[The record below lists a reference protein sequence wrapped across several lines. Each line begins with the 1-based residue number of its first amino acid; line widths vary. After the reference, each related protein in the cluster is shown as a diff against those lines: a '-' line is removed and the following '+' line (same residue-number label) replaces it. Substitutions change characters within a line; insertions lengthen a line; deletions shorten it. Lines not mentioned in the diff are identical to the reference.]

1 VAQLLQGSRI
11 RRCPQ
16 RHRRAPQ
23 LRIVPAVSHHANER
37 RVLPQHYCAAG
48 VAHRRALPHGDGM
61 KSEQCAHVPHGASRV
76 SSHLALEPPAA
87 AADALKRT
95 AARMHRGILPESRR
109 TLSLGCVSAY
119 SMKGARKGANAV
131 VYRTAGEEAGAC
143 ASRVGEGVQR
153 EAQRTTSNW
162 LDGGLA

>member
-1 VAQLLQGSRI
+1 MVQLLHGSRI
-11 RRCPQ
+11 RRRPQ

-23 LRIVPAVSHHANER
+23 LRVVPAVSHHANER
-37 RVLPQHYCAAG
+37 RVLPQLLCAAG
-48 VAHRRALPHGDGM
+48 GAHRRALPHGDGM
-61 KSEQCAHVPHGASRV
+61 PSDQCVKVPHGASRV

-95 AARMHRGILPESRR
+95 AARMHRGIPPESLR
-109 TLSLGCVSAY
+109 TLSLGRVSAY
-119 SMKGARKGANAV
+119 SMKGARNSANVV
-131 VYRTAGEEAGAC
+131 VYRAAGEEAGAC

-153 EAQRTTSNW
+153 EAQRTTSSW